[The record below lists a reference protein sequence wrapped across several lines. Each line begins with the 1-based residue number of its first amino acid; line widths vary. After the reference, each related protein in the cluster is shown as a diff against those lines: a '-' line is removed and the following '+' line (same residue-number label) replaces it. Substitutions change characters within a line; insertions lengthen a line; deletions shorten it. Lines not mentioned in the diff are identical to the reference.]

1 MRPTRKVC
9 DESQSFY
16 KLAFNFR
23 NLSVHPLSKYLKS
36 ASKAE
41 ISEHEISL
49 VFPLTH
55 PRSSLSVSSLVAR
68 DNWVRV
74 RCFHTSTL
82 LKHNVPLK
90 SKITHPTLPPSI
102 ARTFD
107 WSFYSYNRDFDP
119 K

>member
-41 ISEHEISL
+41 ISEH

-68 DNWVRV
+68 GVPPAPAARV
-74 RCFHTSTL
+74 TRRQLGTSQ
-82 LKHNVPLK
+82 VFP
-90 SKITHPTLPPSI
+90 
-102 ARTFD
+102 
-107 WSFYSYNRDFDP
+107 Y
-119 K
+119 

>member
-68 DNWVRV
+68 GVPPAPAARV
-74 RCFHTSTL
+74 TRRQLGTSQ
-82 LKHNVPLK
+82 VFP
-90 SKITHPTLPPSI
+90 
-102 ARTFD
+102 
-107 WSFYSYNRDFDP
+107 Y
-119 K
+119 